1 MQYQIDPIAQRTE
14 RTCWEACG
22 RMMWNWRYRND
33 PGRLSYYANK
43 VAGWTELDRGL
54 DHVGLRA
61 YFKLLELR
69 TLDRTRECNVRF
81 ALKWTPVVVAF
92 RGTPADPGHIVVISG
107 FDGRNYTV
115 VDPQGGINMD
125 PTVTDSFWIATAT
138 PEDKSSLDA
147 GIEPFI
153 FYW

>member
-1 MQYQIDPIAQRTE
+1 MQYQVDPIAQRTIH
-14 RTCWEACG
+14 TCWEACG

-33 PGRLSYYANK
+33 PGRVSYYANK
-43 VAGWTELDRGL
+43 VAGWTEIDRGL
-54 DHVGLRA
+54 DHVGLRT

-69 TLDRTRECNVRF
+69 TLDRTREYNVRF

-92 RGTPADPGHIVVISG
+92 RGTPAHPGHIVVISG

-115 VDPQGGINMD
+115 VDPQGGINF
-125 PTVTDSFWIATAT
+125 DSAVKDGWSATAY

>member
-1 MQYQIDPIAQRTE
+1 
-14 RTCWEACG
+14 
-22 RMMWNWRYRND
+22 MWNWRYRND

-125 PTVTDSFWIATAT
+125 PTVTDSFWIATAY